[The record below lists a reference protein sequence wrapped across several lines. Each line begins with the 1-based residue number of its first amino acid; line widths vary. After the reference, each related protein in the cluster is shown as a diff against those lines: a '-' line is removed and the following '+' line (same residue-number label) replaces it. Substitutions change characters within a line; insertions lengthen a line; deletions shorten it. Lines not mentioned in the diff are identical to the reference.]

1 MRFTQ
6 EEFDTMVEQLLGGRL
21 DSYDML
27 CTIADRVLRPS
38 VIRWC
43 NTDDT
48 LRGRGLEE
56 DIMQEIHT
64 KLLLNVVT
72 RFLRRNGPEGE
83 LNRDPEGFQAWMFTV
98 ARNVKRDFAN
108 KLRARDIKTRE
119 LEGTEA
125 ETLSSEELA
134 GQQTHVDRLRQSFDV
149 VLSAD
154 AGVHKVL
161 TWLAQSLYILELDVS
176 KIQSTQIVLEAFSE
190 KSLYEMYESVRDAAD
205 RIPWMYISREQNRRI
220 AAALDAP
227 YDAGRTWGQVTYKSL
242 FMMYHG
248 EPSGKKSVSDWVN
261 RINSIIKRKLGKM
274 NSESAED
281 VCNGK
286 RGVGDEPFTG

>member
-1 MRFTQ
+1 LRFTQ

-108 KLRARDIKTRE
+108 KLRAQDIKTRE
-119 LEGTEA
+119 LEGAEA
-125 ETLSSEELA
+125 ETLSSEDLA

-161 TWLAQSLYILELDVS
+161 TWLAQSLYILELDVT
-176 KIQSTQIVLEAFSE
+176 KIQSTQIVLEVSKGPKVEAPVTVTVSIPLPTDREEGYFV
-190 KSLYEMYESVRDAAD
+190 SLRQGNVEVLDLLEVSDLTLTEVSVQLEGIGTQYYD
-205 RIPWMYISREQNRRI
+205 IYII
-220 AAALDAP
+220 
-227 YDAGRTWGQVTYKSL
+227 
-242 FMMYHG
+242 
-248 EPSGKKSVSDWVN
+248 SVSGEEYFDTV
-261 RINSIIKRKLGKM
+261 KVDFT
-274 NSESAED
+274 A
-281 VCNGK
+281 NG
-286 RGVGDEPFTG
+286 